1 MYKLML
7 YEDGGFIKSHKDTKK
22 EPSMFGSLVVQLP
35 VRHDHGALAVRH
47 HGEEALFDFG
57 GDGSNAYFYL
67 VALYA
72 DCKHELHPVENG
84 KRLCL
89 LYNLVRGGGAAVRRP
104 RSCIVMRC
112 AIDLLK
118 LPQGGSWI
126 RMLPGSFASLLNLRS
141 GLYSM

>member
-72 DCKHELHPVENG
+72 DCKHE
-84 KRLCL
+84 RLCL
-89 LYNLVRGGGAAVRRP
+89 LYNLVCGGGRQHDALAR
-104 RSCIVMRC
+104 
-112 AIDLLK
+112 
-118 LPQGGSWI
+118 
-126 RMLPGSFASLLNLRS
+126 AS
-141 GLYSM
+141 

>member
-1 MYKLML
+1 MWDAHVQRLARDHAARLGVGGNGVEARLYKLVL
-7 YEDGGFIKSHKDTKK
+7 YEDGRFFKSHKDTKK
-22 EPSMFGSLVVQLP
+22 EPGMFVSLVVQLP

-89 LYNLVRGGGAAVRRP
+89 LYNLVCGGGRQHDALAR
-104 RSCIVMRC
+104 
-112 AIDLLK
+112 
-118 LPQGGSWI
+118 
-126 RMLPGSFASLLNLRS
+126 AS
-141 GLYSM
+141 